1 MSQVTIQ
8 VLCVEAI
15 DSITGLVIITN
26 NHRILIDCGEG
37 TQRLCIEHKIKLS
50 KISAILFT
58 DISPQRILGFPGYAL
73 LTLMIM
79 MMFIIILM
87 IVLQTTDRATI
98 DSI

>member
-58 DISPQRILGFPGYAL
+58 DISPQRILGFPGYNMMYEVYCMFL
-73 LTLMIM
+73 LT
-79 MMFIIILM
+79 
-87 IVLQTTDRATI
+87 
-98 DSI
+98 

>member
-58 DISPQRILGFPGYAL
+58 DISPQRILGFPGYY
-73 LTLMIM
+73 IM
-79 MMFIIILM
+79 HEVYCMLC
-87 IVLQTTDRATI
+87 
-98 DSI
+98 

>member
-58 DISPQRILGFPGYAL
+58 DISPQRILGFPGNN
-73 LTLMIM
+73 M
-79 MMFIIILM
+79 MHKVYCMLC
-87 IVLQTTDRATI
+87 
-98 DSI
+98 